1 MAVNGKQEPRVSLFR
16 QGLGW
21 PGVSKPR
28 GPPAPAEG
36 SPRGILPSCPG
47 TWGRALG
54 LVGGHPA
61 TTAFSIM
68 VVAATSGT
76 RPQGVLRIHVST
88 GSGQSPYASP

>member
-1 MAVNGKQEPRVSLFR
+1 MASRSPEYRS
-16 QGLGW
+16 
-21 PGVSKPR
+21 SDT
-28 GPPAPAEG
+28 G
-36 SPRGILPSCPG
+36 SGGQVYLSPEDHLPQQ
-47 TWGRALG
+47 RALQEG
-54 LVGGHPA
+54 FSLPALERGDGPWAWLGGHPT